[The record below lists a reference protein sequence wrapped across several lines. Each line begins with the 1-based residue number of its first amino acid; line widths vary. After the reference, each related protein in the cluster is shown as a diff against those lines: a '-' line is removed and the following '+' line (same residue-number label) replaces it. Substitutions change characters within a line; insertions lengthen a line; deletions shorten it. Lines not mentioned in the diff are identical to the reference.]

1 VARAPNAA
9 KRAFLVGLGLAF
21 AAAGCSGSLTASEYV
36 EGLNVIA
43 SDANSLFEPVVASY
57 NEISVPT
64 IEDDTAF
71 LREEI
76 AIRRRLND
84 PLNAL
89 EPPEF
94 LVDIHAQILR
104 MSTWQL
110 TAAEALL
117 PVAEASSSFEEMSR
131 SAQFADYEAANGFG
145 SEVCVEV
152 QGQFDDLADKEEAF
166 ADVPW
171 ISDQLSVAVRAVLGC
186 GDFEKA

>member
-1 VARAPNAA
+1 MARAPITP
-9 KRAFLVGLGLAF
+9 KRALLAGIGLALV
-21 AAAGCSGSLTASEYV
+21 AAGCGGSLTASEYV
-36 EGLNVIA
+36 EELNVIA

-57 NEISVPT
+57 NEISAPT

-76 AIRRRLND
+76 AIRRRVND

-89 EPPEF
+89 QPPEF
-94 LVDIHAQILR
+94 LADIHAQILQ

-117 PVAEASSSFEEMSR
+117 PVAESSNSFHEMNR

-145 SEVCVEV
+145 SEVCAEV
-152 QGQFDDLADKEEAF
+152 QGQFDELADTEDAF

-171 ISDQLSVAVRAVLGC
+171 IPDQLSVAVNAVLGC
-186 GDFEKA
+186 GDFEKE

>member
-1 VARAPNAA
+1 MARATITA
-9 KRAFLVGLGLAF
+9 KRTFLVGLGLAL
-21 AAAGCSGSLTASEYV
+21 AATGCGGSLTASEYV
-36 EGLNVIA
+36 AELNVIA
-43 SDANSLFEPVVASY
+43 SDANALFEPVVASY
-57 NEISVPT
+57 NEISAPT
-64 IEDDTAF
+64 IEDDIAF

-76 AIRRRLND
+76 AIRRQVND

-94 LVDIHAQILR
+94 LVDIHAQILQ

-110 TAAEALL
+110 AAAEALL
-117 PVAEASSSFEEMSR
+117 PVAEASSSFDEMNR

-152 QGQFDDLADKEEAF
+152 QRQFDELADKEDAF

-171 ISDQLSVAVRAVLGC
+171 IPDQLSVAVSAVLGC
-186 GDFEKA
+186 GDFEKK